1 MSGTLAIVSRRT
13 GLRGIKAAIPLVVV
27 LSFGLGFPAN
37 AMSPMLQ
44 GWLAVNS
51 QCKGGQADDPKT
63 QKACAKRDEL
73 SARLKHR
80 GCEYQEDGDWWKCRH

>member
-1 MSGTLAIVSRRT
+1 MCAPWALVSHRKHLQSIT
-13 GLRGIKAAIPLVVV
+13 AAISLAA
-27 LSFGLGFPAN
+27 LSFGLGLPAH

-51 QCKGGQADDPKT
+51 QCKGGHADDPKT

-80 GCEYQEDGDWWKCRH
+80 GCEYQEDGDWWKCRR